1 MPPDISPETAAL
13 RAALEAATQ
22 RERAANQRANQSAVN
37 AHVATQR
44 GLAAEL
50 AAYDN
55 ALEQTRAAQSIAKQK
70 WTTLQ
75 QAGDYEGAGDA
86 LQEVT
91 DASARLQQ
99 LESQR
104 SYVAQQAEQ
113 VKNTQPQQVQ
123 GDPLEGYS
131 PQEREWIRNNPR
143 YLQDQEFNAKV
154 NAAAEYAMRIAGH
167 QRNTPE
173 YFDAIERTIYP
184 ERYNGDGDGGGSPYS
199 DTGDTQHYGNEPM
212 HQRHNIELPQQTT
225 QQDIPVRRTNGNGN
239 GAEKVEEPQERAV
252 GRGGGGMAATA
263 APPSRRMAEAGRPV
277 TQGRVTLSPE
287 EFESAVRLATDIE
300 GDKTNGWTRDQY
312 AEWYYMMAHHPSH
325 GTTRRKS
332 WARDAIIA

>member
-1 MPPDISPETAAL
+1 MPPDTSPETAAL

-22 RERAANQRANQSAVN
+22 RERAANQRANQSAVQ
-37 AHVATQR
+37 AHTATQR

-55 ALEQTRAAQSIAKQK
+55 ALEQTRAAQGIAKQK
-70 WTTLQ
+70 WSALQ
-75 QAGDYEGAGDA
+75 QAGDYEGASEA
-86 LQEVT
+86 MQEMS
-91 DASARLQQ
+91 DASARLNQ
-99 LESQR
+99 LENQR
-104 SYVAQQAEQ
+104 NYVAQQAEQ
-113 VKNTQPQQVQ
+113 VKQTPPQQIQ

-143 YLQDQEFNAKV
+143 YLQDQDFNAKV

-167 QRNTPE
+167 SRNTPE
-173 YFDAIERTIYP
+173 YFEAIERTIYP
-184 ERYNGDGDGGGSPYS
+184 ERFSGDGGGDGGGGSPYS
-199 DTGDTQHYGNEPM
+199 DTGDNQVADTPM
-212 HQRHNIELPQQTT
+212 QQRHNIELPQHTP
-225 QQDIPVRRTNGNGN
+225 QQDIPVMRTNGNGN
-239 GAEKVEEPQERAV
+239 GLAAEKVEEPQARAV
-252 GRGGGGMAATA
+252 GRGGAGMSGTA

-312 AEWYYMMAHHPSH
+312 A
-325 GTTRRKS
+325 
-332 WARDAIIA
+332 